1 MGAAPETDTGQTGH
15 CSTLS
20 LVIGANTFPVRNKDY
35 KSFVSSSNIVSEIN
49 FEGPV
54 LIGCAY
60 VTIYHHPNITARKK

>member
-35 KSFVSSSNIVSEIN
+35 KSFVSSSDIVS
-49 FEGPV
+49 G
-54 LIGCAY
+54 
-60 VTIYHHPNITARKK
+60 K